1 MGYQMN
7 LHKNRELFQD
17 AIIAT
22 AQRMKIP
29 EIYVEKDYW
38 VTLALNLI
46 FKNEIGKE
54 TVFKGGT
61 ALAKCNRLIDRFSED
76 IDLVVLRK
84 ESESNNKLKT
94 KLKLITKCIEETIP
108 EITITG
114 ITNKKGMI
122 RKTAHSYE
130 KIFSGKFGQIRDNII
145 LEVSW
150 LGNYKPFETGI
161 VSSLIYEAMYI
172 NDQFELIN
180 KFNLEPF
187 NVFVLSPE
195 RTICEKIMSLVRFSF
210 SNSPI
215 TDLSNKIRHIYDIHM
230 MLKNNDLNVFFN
242 SIEFDEMLIKVAND
256 DVLSFKNNNSWL
268 INHPTSAII
277 FAEPVETWNK
287 IKNVYFTSFKDLV
300 FGEFPTEKDILDTLI
315 IVSKRLKSI
324 EWKIKI
330 ERT

>member
-1 MGYQMN
+1 
-7 LHKNRELFQD
+7 
-17 AIIAT
+17 
-22 AQRMKIP
+22 
-29 EIYVEKDYW
+29 
-38 VTLALNLI
+38 
-46 FKNEIGKE
+46 
-54 TVFKGGT
+54 
-61 ALAKCNRLIDRFSED
+61 
-76 IDLVVLRK
+76 
-84 ESESNNKLKT
+84 
-94 KLKLITKCIEETIP
+94 
-108 EITITG
+108 G

-300 FGEFPTEKDILDTLI
+300 FGEFPIEKNILDTLI

>member
-1 MGYQMN
+1 MEYQMN
-7 LHKNRELFQD
+7 LHKNKELFQD

-29 EIYVEKDYW
+29 EIYIEKDYW
-38 VTLALNLI
+38 VTFALNLI

-61 ALAKCNRLIDRFSED
+61 ALAKCNGLIDRFSED
-76 IDLVVLRK
+76 IDLVILRK
-84 ESESNNKLKT
+84 KSESNNQLKT
-94 KLKLITKCIEETIP
+94 KLKLITKCIEEAIP
-108 EITITG
+108 EITIKG

-145 LEVSW
+145 LEVTW
-150 LGNYKPFETGI
+150 LGNYEPYEAGI
-161 VSSLIYEAMYI
+161 ASSLIYETMSET
-172 NDQFELIN
+172 NQFELIE
-180 KFNLEPF
+180 KHNLEPF
-187 NVFVLSPE
+187 NVLVLSPK
-195 RTICEKIMSLVRFSF
+195 RTICEKLMSLIRFSF
-210 SNSPI
+210 SKSPI

-230 MLKNNDLNVFFN
+230 MLKNNNLNAFFN
-242 SIEFDEMLIKVAND
+242 SIEFDDMLIKVAND

-268 INHPTSAII
+268 INHPTSATI
-277 FAEPVETWNK
+277 FAEPVETWSK
-287 IKNVYFTSFKDLV
+287 IQNAYLTSFKDLV
-300 FGEFPTEKDILDTLI
+300 FGEFPTEKEILDTLI

-324 EWKIKI
+324 EWKIDI

>member
-46 FKNEIGKE
+46 FKNEIGEE

-300 FGEFPTEKDILDTLI
+300 FGEFPIEKNILDTLI